1 MYFRAI
7 RLGNEARGRREN
19 ERGKARKGHPR
30 GCCQTR
36 DPRSDVIF
44 GNGGGRR
51 GGEGARRRKLGVGE
65 KRDAAMRVGL
75 RQRPFVREWV
85 WICVSYNAVV
95 ETVPGSRGPAENSEE
110 RKCRGRSKGGGRDI
124 CTERGVKILNGRKYA

>member
-1 MYFRAI
+1 
-7 RLGNEARGRREN
+7 
-19 ERGKARKGHPR
+19 
-30 GCCQTR
+30 
-36 DPRSDVIF
+36 
-44 GNGGGRR
+44 
-51 GGEGARRRKLGVGE
+51 
-65 KRDAAMRVGL
+65 MRVGL

-110 RKCRGRSKGGGRDI
+110 GKCRGRGRDI

>member
-85 WICVSYNAVV
+85 WIFPI
-95 ETVPGSRGPAENSEE
+95 TQWWKRSRGREGPLRIQ
-110 RKCRGRSKGGGRDI
+110 RKGNAGGGVRGGGRE
-124 CTERGVKILNGRKYA
+124 TYVRNAG